1 MPERWEREL
10 KKIGDLQPNE
20 GRVRSRT
27 AEGPS
32 GARLRAGRE
41 RLLAGIV
48 GVAVFAAAIAFS
60 WDALVSTRPA
70 GDAVGGGAVPEGP
83 ALTIVANAQPGQ
95 EHAPEAQA
103 RYGEVEATIPVQGG
117 DGWDIGNA
125 FPAAMFG
132 PHEAAIPVGAPVV
145 FESNAEIVEVGFNQS
160 NPDGDPVPQELSP
173 AGMATLPSEPG
184 ELQIQLSA
192 TWPEGRA
199 EFSVFVHLYEPVDAL
214 DVDCRAYRVPVWQTR
229 VVRAHPDG
237 IHATFQT
244 DAPREVLIDAPG
256 FTSEPITTL
265 EPGSSTLEIPVPPG
279 IATIACNNAPPSQ
292 FTVVDP
298 DGLWVPS
305 ELQCPAEDAGAI
317 VYAEEAD
324 ERLIDEVAIA
334 RRLLELRDTDEIVP
348 PFYPGT
354 LRAQMLPATV
364 MVRRGG
370 QVVGKL
376 HVWLGKPARIE
387 GEVCSSSGIH
397 ARTMS
402 DASPEPDISP
412 SPETAVGGEE
422 ATAAPALMV
431 RCTENG
437 AEVLTPVVRTQV
449 DGVHIV
455 SVDPPAYWEIG
466 LFPVSEPGHSYWAES
481 DQDDHEFARPVPPG
495 EVGVACIDHETITTA
510 ELERLGAEAT
520 PFLLTDPD
528 GFFTPYAPECAA
540 SEQVEAG
547 AHAEGVDPA
556 DAAERIRTA
565 LTGVEASDV
574 VEMAGYRVE
583 WGSRYWWRIM
593 RDGRIVA
600 ALIVGDQSR
609 GVIHGWA
616 CRSSGIEGD
625 PSWPGP

>member
-32 GARLRAGRE
+32 GARLRGRRE

-48 GVAVFAAAIAFS
+48 GIAVFAAAIAFS
-60 WDALVSTRPA
+60 WDALVSTRPD

-103 RYGEVEATIPVQGG
+103 RYGEVVASIPVQGG
-117 DGWDIGNA
+117 EGWDIGNA

-160 NPDGDPVPQELSP
+160 YPDGDPVAQELSP

-199 EFSVFVHLYEPVDAL
+199 EFSVYVHLYEPVDAL

-265 EPGSSTLEIPVPPG
+265 EPGSSTLELAIPPG
-279 IATIACNNAPPSQ
+279 VATIACNNAPASQ

-298 DGLWVPS
+298 GGLWVPS
-305 ELQCPAEDAGAI
+305 ELQCPAEDAVAI
-317 VYAEEAD
+317 VVAEEAD

-334 RRLLELRDTDEIVP
+334 QRLLELRDTDEIVP

-354 LRAQMLPATV
+354 IRAQMLPATV

-402 DASPEPDISP
+402 DASPEPNISP
-412 SPETAVGGEE
+412 SPEPAVGGED
-422 ATAAPALMV
+422 AAAAPALRV

-437 AEVLTPVVRTQV
+437 AEILTPVVAAQF
-449 DGVHIV
+449 DGLHVIPVEV
-455 SVDPPAYWEIG
+455 SSEWNIG
-466 LFPVSEPGHSYWAES
+466 LFSTGSPDWSWWSGSDEVDDVFVRQVPV
-481 DQDDHEFARPVPPG
+481 G
-495 EVGVACIDHETITTA
+495 EAAVACQSGESMS
-510 ELERLGAEAT
+510 EADMEQLSAQAS
-520 PFLLTDPD
+520 PFLLTDPN
-528 GFFTPYAPECAA
+528 GFFTRYDPECDDSEEVEVGA
-540 SEQVEAG
+540 SVDAVE
-547 AHAEGVDPA
+547 PA
-556 DAAERIRTA
+556 RAAEWIRSA
-565 LTGVEASDV
+565 LVGVQAGDTI
-574 VEMAGYRVE
+574 EMAGYAVE
-583 WGSRYWWRIM
+583 WGSRYWWRIV
-593 RDGRIVA
+593 RDGRVVA
-600 ALIVGDQSR
+600 GLIVGEQGG

-625 PSWPGP
+625 PSYT